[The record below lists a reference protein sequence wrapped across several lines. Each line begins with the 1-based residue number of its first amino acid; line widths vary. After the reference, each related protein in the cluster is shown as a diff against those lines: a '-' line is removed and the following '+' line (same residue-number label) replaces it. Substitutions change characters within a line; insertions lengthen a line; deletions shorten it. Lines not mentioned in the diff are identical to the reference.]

1 MVIILSFQT
10 NLEIGLPALA
20 VSLLASFFGITYIAI
35 YEFSRMK
42 GPGFS
47 RLNRL
52 LGLGIIFSS
61 GGWFF
66 LLATA
71 VATSSTPSGGI
82 SGSLACKC
90 GGKSLRDTRSVIGHR
105 GSNFCKKELRLAG
118 K

>member
-35 YEFSRMK
+35 YDFSRMK

-71 VATSSTPSGGI
+71 FATSSAI
-82 SGSLACKC
+82 VDVFQEASLSSVA
-90 GGKSLRDTRSVIGHR
+90 GRVSVILGVLLVTVAVTSAR
-105 GSNFCKKELRLAG
+105 RNYV
-118 K
+118 